1 MDQLSRTFAALSD
14 PTRRAILER
23 LSDGPTSVGE
33 LARPFEI
40 SLPAVSRHLKVL
52 EHSGLIRRETAAQ
65 WRLCHLSPEPL
76 RAAAGWLETYREFW
90 NNRLDALER
99 YLEWPDPS
107 DAEPDSN
114 NQKNRGDET

>member
-14 PTRRAILER
+14 PTRRAILKR
-23 LSDGPTSVGE
+23 LSDGPTTVGE

-52 EHSGLIRRETAAQ
+52 EHSGLIRREAAAQ
-65 WRLCHLSPEPL
+65 WRLCRLSPEPL

-90 NNRLDALER
+90 SNQLDALER
-99 YLEWPDPS
+99 YLERPEAPGERPQS
-107 DAEPDSN
+107 DT
-114 NQKNRGDET
+114 QKNRGDKT